1 MIIAIDGPAASG
13 KGTLARR
20 IAAHFGFG
28 YLDTGLLY
36 RAVARDVA
44 AAGGDLSDE
53 QAAAAIART
62 LDPAS
67 LDDEAL
73 RGAKAGEAASMVARH
88 PQVRQALLEYQR
100 SFASRPPGA
109 VLDGRDIGTVVC
121 PDAAVKLFVTA
132 AVEVRARR
140 RFTELGAKDPGVR
153 FEDVLE
159 ELRQRDARD
168 MARADAPMRQ
178 ADDAILLDTTDLDI
192 EAAFETAVG
201 LIKRKI
207 SQ

>member
-53 QAAAAIART
+53 QAAAAMART

-100 SFASRPPGA
+100 AFASRPPGA

>member
-1 MIIAIDGPAASG
+1 
-13 KGTLARR
+13 
-20 IAAHFGFG
+20 
-28 YLDTGLLY
+28 
-36 RAVARDVA
+36 
-44 AAGGDLSDE
+44 
-53 QAAAAIART
+53 
-62 LDPAS
+62 
-67 LDDEAL
+67 
-73 RGAKAGEAASMVARH
+73 MVARH

-100 SFASRPPGA
+100 TFAGRPPGA

-121 PDAAVKLFVTA
+121 PDADVKLFVTA

-140 RFTELGAKDPGVR
+140 RHAELSAKDPSVR
-153 FEDVLE
+153 YEDVLE

-168 MARADAPMRQ
+168 MARTDAPMRQ

-192 EAAFETAVG
+192 EAAFEAAVG